1 MNRKLKMT
9 LALCGCAFVPLPQ
22 GFADSPKK
30 TPSGAYVTTDHS
42 GNVFHID
49 STEISLAPL
58 PTLKHA
64 PVVTALSASQ
74 QGEFLAAAGD
84 DHSIRVIQVATG
96 SVVSTLLGHQDWIQ
110 TVCFTPDSHTL
121 YSAGDDG
128 RVLKWSH
135 LNRAGLAPS
144 QAPTQT
150 QASSAA
156 NAHQEL
162 FQVPFAIRSLAISPD
177 QKLLAVAGFSQEI
190 IVWDLLENKIVRRL
204 SCMSGDLRVIRFSAQ
219 SDKILAGGRAGD
231 LYVWETQTGQEL
243 AQFHDHSDR
252 IHTAEFDAL
261 GESITSAANDRQLIR
276 YSLKDKQVAK
286 QTELGPAKLRSMCL
300 IDADWIAVSGADNSV
315 HLYDQ
320 SEDRVLA
327 HLQGHTGT
335 VAVMTTC
342 GRFLASGSFDTTI
355 RLWDL
360 QSMDLQAIE
369 AEVPSSRKV
378 NRTEST
384 PRIR

>member
-9 LALCGCAFVPLPQ
+9 LALCGCAFVPLPP

-30 TPSGAYVTTDHS
+30 TPAGAYVTTDHS

-49 STEISLAPL
+49 STEISLDPL
-58 PTLKHA
+58 PSQKHA

-74 QGEFLAAAGD
+74 RGEYLAAAGD

-110 TVCFTPDSHTL
+110 TLCFAPDSHAL

-128 RVLKWSH
+128 RVLKWSN
-135 LNRAGLAPS
+135 LNRAGLGPEDA
-144 QAPTQT
+144 AT
-150 QASSAA
+150 QASSTG
-156 NAHQEL
+156 NAHEEL
-162 FQVPFAIRSLAISPD
+162 FRVPFAIRSLAISSD
-177 QKLLAVAGFSQEI
+177 ENLLAVAGFSQEI
-190 IVWDLLENKIVRRL
+190 IVWDLLENKIARRL
-204 SCMSGDLRVIRFSAQ
+204 TCKSGDLRVIRFSTQ

-231 LYVWETQTGQEL
+231 LYVWQTQNGQEL

-252 IHTAEFDAL
+252 IHTAEFDPL
-261 GESITSAANDRQLIR
+261 GESITSAANDRQLIH
-276 YSLKDKQVAK
+276 YSLKDQQVAK
-286 QTELGPAKLRSMCL
+286 RTELGPAKLRSMCL

-327 HLQGHTGT
+327 HLKGHTGT

-369 AEVPSSRKV
+369 AEEPSSRKV